1 MISSLETSNEI
12 FPWWDDMCFTVGNS
26 RKGKRR
32 KRLRKPPVSFSAYK
46 GFLTHRTMSKVPS
59 QRVKFKRAS
68 LHP

>member
-1 MISSLETSNEI
+1 M
-12 FPWWDDMCFTVGNS
+12 VGRYVFHCGEF

-32 KRLRKPPVSFSAYK
+32 KRLRKPPVSFAAFK